1 MSKEIIKQFGDK
13 LVKDIKKALPKAS
26 GKTAASVVID
36 FQDNGFTISGN
47 SSIGALINGRK
58 PTSSGAKKGSPTLQE
73 SIYEWVQTM
82 SIQPR
87 EKSMTQLQLSWAIS
101 NSIHKK
107 GTKGHPD
114 LLSNELSTNR
124 FDSLAK
130 TLLEEQSTVI
140 SSQVL
145 NQFK

>member
-1 MSKEIIKQFGDK
+1 MSKEIIKQFGEQ
-13 LVKDIKKALPKAS
+13 LVNDIKKALPKAS

-73 SIYEWVQTM
+73 SILEWVQTM

-87 EKSMTQLQLSWAIS
+87 ESNMTQLQLSWAIS

-107 GTKGHPD
+107 GTKGHPN
-114 LLSNELSTNR
+114 LLQHELSPSR
-124 FDSLAK
+124 FDSLTK
-130 TLLEEQSTVI
+130 TLLDEQTTVI
-140 SSQVL
+140 SSQIL